1 MVVLLW
7 LFSFEPWVMSLED
20 VEKRVGMIMMTIS
33 GSGGGGD
40 GVMMIVVKSQKGG
53 NKDLGRSP

>member
-1 MVVLLW
+1 MW